1 MQGQNTGKFEGS
13 HLKFS
18 IPSETNYEDDAMA
31 LLSKAAKSLKSQIKD
46 FKEDLSMNELQKAK
60 EETVISLLEKVQQ
73 TDDAEA
79 ILDLTRAIEVILE
92 IKIPSSCC
100 NNH

>member
-1 MQGQNTGKFEGS
+1 MQ
-13 HLKFS
+13 
-18 IPSETNYEDDAMA
+18 A
-31 LLSKAAKSLKSQIKD
+31 
-46 FKEDLSMNELQKAK
+46 LQKTK
-60 EETVISLLEKVQQ
+60 EETLIALLEKVQQ

-92 IKIPSSCC
+92 IKTPSSCC